1 MHGCN
6 KHIGCLSV
14 SVNRIG
20 DGLSVETS
28 NLTIGLSASAYKIR
42 ESIKATAYRIG
53 EDFTASANR
62 LGDKLRITCSL
73 VCTVEKNFYLD
84 VVPDYVWLSPD
95 MLSGE
100 FDIISNTRWEIV

>member
-1 MHGCN
+1 MYGCDN
-6 KHIGCLSV
+6 HIGCLSV
-14 SVNRIG
+14 SANRIG
-20 DGLSVETS
+20 NGLSVETS
-28 NLTIGLSASAYKIR
+28 NLTIGLYASAYKIR
-42 ESIKATAYRIG
+42 ESIKVTANRIG
-53 EDFTASANR
+53 EELSASANR

-84 VVPDYVWLSPD
+84 VIPDYVWLSPD